1 MYILNEDEVKANTQ
15 SAGNYGENGDYGR
28 TYLLTHDADIA
39 VELVQQDYFYAE
51 QNPDWFMGWENEK
64 APKAFKQMAI
74 TEATT
79 VRTMI
84 NNKEMDITDTW
95 QSVETLSALSKIDG
109 ISIAKYSNGLN
120 IMYT

>member
-1 MYILNEDEVKANTQ
+1 
-15 SAGNYGENGDYGR
+15 
-28 TYLLTHDADIA
+28 
-39 VELVQQDYFYAE
+39 
-51 QNPDWFMGWENEK
+51 MGWENEK

-109 ISIAKYSNGLN
+109 ISIAKYSNWSG
-120 IMYT
+120 I